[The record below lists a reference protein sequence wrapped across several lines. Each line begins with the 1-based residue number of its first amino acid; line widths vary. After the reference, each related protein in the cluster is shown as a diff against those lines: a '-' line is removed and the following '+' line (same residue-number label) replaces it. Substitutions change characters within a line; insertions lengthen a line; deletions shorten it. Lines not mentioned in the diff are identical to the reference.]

1 MTEHVVCQAGELP
14 PGSGRIV
21 TIGRIEVGVY
31 NIGGE
36 LVAVRNR
43 CPHAGAPL
51 CRGALTGTTVSDGP
65 HQRRWAHEGEIL
77 KCPWHGWEFKL
88 PEGHSVAEPVYQL
101 TTYPARVVDGK
112 VVVEDKRRPAAT
124 MEAGA

>member
-1 MTEHVVCQAGELP
+1 MTEHVVCQVEDLP
-14 PGSGRIV
+14 PGSSRMAM
-21 TIGRIEVGVY
+21 IGPTEVGVF
-31 NIGGE
+31 NIDGE

-65 HQRRWAHEGEIL
+65 HRRRWAHEGEIL

-88 PEGHSVAEPVYQL
+88 PEGRSVAEPVFRL
-101 TTYPARVVDGK
+101 STYPTRVRDGNVVVD
-112 VVVEDKRRPAAT
+112 DKRRPT
-124 MEAGA
+124 ETGA